1 MQILPRSKFWIYI
14 TLIALCLSFNE
25 SSKPVTA
32 QFRSRV
38 PQTAKLRGR
47 MSVNEAQ
54 QTVVPLTSGTAQ
66 TGTVSAPSQAGS
78 CSFGATQYSIAVT
91 AETKRLL
98 VNLTGDQ
105 DVDLYARFNS
115 QIAIGTNGLLADY
128 GADSAETT
136 EEFAITANVLPP
148 LQSGTYYLGVVNCGT
163 RAANVTITA
172 TTSNGGG
179 LITEE
184 LSTDDGSADDAFV
197 GDGLHYL
204 NRFTPLQY
212 PAQLQKIRIQLA
224 PLQGLPNP
232 TGAQIR
238 LLAFNLPS
246 GSAPP
251 TALPATLLLDRKVTL
266 TGITGLR
273 FYDFDVTELPV
284 INDGDWY
291 VGYQAPTPAAGV
303 GVLLDQSSEPQRR
316 FLFAGASGGPF
327 QLDTEENLM
336 VRAVVVS
343 GRAPSAVASVSAA
356 SYSDGVLAA
365 NSIVAA
371 FGAKLATT
379 TAIGATLP
387 LPTTLA
393 GTTVKLRDSANV
405 ERLAPLFFVSP
416 AQINYLIP
424 SGTANGAVTV
434 TVTSG
439 DATVTTGTLNLAGV
453 APGLFAAN
461 ATGQGPANGFVLRV
475 KADGSQV
482 TEPLINFDTA
492 LNRFVLVPVDVSNA
506 LEQVFL
512 ILFGTGFSSYSSSSN
527 GTVKL
532 GGQDAEL
539 LYAGPQGQ
547 LAGLDQLNVRVPR
560 ALAGRGEIDVAFAAG
575 GRTANLVKANVK

>member
-1 MQILPRSKFWIYI
+1 MQILPRRKFWIYV
-14 TLIALCLSFNE
+14 TLIALSLSFNE
-25 SSKPVTA
+25 SFKPVTA
-32 QFRSRV
+32 QLKSRL
-38 PQTAKLRGR
+38 PQATKLRGR
-47 MSVNEAQ
+47 MNVNEAQ
-54 QTVVPLTSGTAQ
+54 QTVVPLSSGTAQ
-66 TGTVSAPSQAGS
+66 TGTVGAPATGS
-78 CSFGATQYSIAVT
+78 CTFSSTQYSIPVT
-91 AETKRLL
+91 ADTKRLL

-105 DVDLYARFNS
+105 DVDLYVRFND
-115 QIAIGTNGLLADY
+115 QIAISPTGLVADY
-128 GADSAETT
+128 ALDSAETT
-136 EEFAITANVLPP
+136 EELAITANVLP
-148 LQSGTYYLGVVNCGT
+148 LLRAGTYYIGVVNCGT
-163 RAANVTITA
+163 RAANVTVTA
-172 TTSNGGG
+172 TTTNGGG

-184 LSTDDGSADDAFV
+184 LSTDDGSPDDAFI
-197 GDGLHYL
+197 GDGLHYI

-212 PAQLQKIRIQLA
+212 PAQLQKIRIQLV

-232 TGAQIR
+232 TGAQVR

-246 GSAPP
+246 GSALP
-251 TALPATLLLDRKVTL
+251 TALPVTLAVDRKVTL
-266 TGITGLR
+266 PTISGLR

-284 INDGDWY
+284 INEGDWY

-316 FLFAGASGGPF
+316 FLFATASGGPF
-327 QLDTEENLM
+327 QLDTDENLM
-336 VRAVVVS
+336 VRAVVAS

-356 SYSDGVLAA
+356 SYSEGVLAA

-371 FGAKLATT
+371 FGAKLATAT
-379 TAIGATLP
+379 VVGATLP

-424 SGTANGAVTV
+424 LGTANGAVTV

-439 DATVTTGTLNLAGV
+439 DTTVTSGTLNLASV

-461 ATGQGPANGFVLRV
+461 ATGQGPAAGFVLRV

-492 LNRFVLVPVDVSNA
+492 LNRFVLVPVDVNNA

-512 ILFGTGFSSYSSSSN
+512 ILFGTGFSNIGAASN
-527 GTVKL
+527 GMVKL

-547 LAGLDQLNVRVPR
+547 LAGLDQLNIRVPR
-560 ALAGRGEIDVAFAAG
+560 ALAGRGEIDVAFTAG